1 MQKALNRSFLEKK
14 KKLLNLEIGQFM
26 RCGQAV
32 FLSERDE

>member
-1 MQKALNRSFLEKK
+1 MQKALNKSFLEK